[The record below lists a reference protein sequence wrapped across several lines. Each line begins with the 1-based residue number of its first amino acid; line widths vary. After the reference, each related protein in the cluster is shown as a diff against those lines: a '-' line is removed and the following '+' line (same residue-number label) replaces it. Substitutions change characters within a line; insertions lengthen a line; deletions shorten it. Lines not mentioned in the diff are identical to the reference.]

1 MLSLIDK
8 EDETKWNSYEIIFF
22 YLQTKLEYFAR
33 LMSKYGKDP
42 NVLSDLF
49 RTSVLPIY
57 SYGMSNREMS
67 LLALL
72 LAKYLHEEIKEL
84 KNPIDFRNAS
94 SFAILQILI
103 ESYGKTE
110 SQRLQIAELNQKLN
124 NTEFREKYFN
134 LNPINL
140 FESITTAKP
149 KNINEAMKNATVAK
163 IFNNSKQFLI
173 HWATAYAEII
183 FGKIT
188 EYP

>member
-1 MLSLIDK
+1 MIKFHYSIIYLS
-8 EDETKWNSYEIIFF
+8 
-22 YLQTKLEYFAR
+22 
-33 LMSKYGKDP
+33 
-42 NVLSDLF
+42 VLSDLF

-72 LAKYLHEEIKEL
+72 LAKYLHEEIKQL
-84 KNPIDFRNAS
+84 KNPIDFRHTS
-94 SFAILQILI
+94 SCAILQILI
-103 ESYGKTE
+103 ESYGKME
-110 SQRLQIAELNQKLN
+110 SQRLQIAELNQNLN
-124 NTEFREKYFN
+124 YTEYREKYFN

-140 FESITTAKP
+140 FESITAVKP
-149 KNINEAMKNATVAK
+149 KNINEALNNATVVK

-173 HWATAYAEII
+173 RWSTAYAEII